1 MTIDLDAKVQNADW
15 TKVKP
20 DLGVTN
26 AAELRAE
33 LARQGMSVEHF
44 KTLPVYRFSREHF
57 DKLLKEPT

>member
-1 MTIDLDAKVQNADW
+1 VSINLDAKVQNADW

-33 LARQGMSVEHF
+33 LARQGISVEHF
-44 KTLPVYRFSREHF
+44 KTLPVYTFNRAHF
-57 DKLLKEPT
+57 DKLLEEK